1 MHFTSPIQMVDLL
14 SQHQKIQMELDSAV
28 MKVAHS
34 GSYVNGPE
42 VKIFTEGL
50 KTFLGVEHVI
60 PCANG
65 TDALQITLMSLGLKS
80 GDEVITAA
88 FTYIATAEVI
98 SLLGLKAVLVD
109 VEPDYFGLDIDQVES
124 AITSKT
130 KAIIPVHLYG
140 QAANM
145 ERLNSIALKYEL
157 EIIEDSAQSMG
168 AKYNFSD
175 GRTEMLGTIGTIGCT
190 SFFPSKNLGCMGDGG
205 ALFTNDRVLAE
216 RIKMISNHGQKI
228 KYQHDVIG
236 CNSRLDTI
244 QAAILSVKLNY
255 LEEYNSSRQRAA
267 YFYDQGLGNLSTLQI
282 PKRRKDSS
290 HVYHQYTLRVLDGSR
305 DSLAKFLNDKGI
317 PSMIYY
323 PFPLHFQKAFKSDQ
337 YPIGSLP
344 VSEKLSSQVLSLPM
358 HSELDEQIQVYIV
371 ETIKKFYEV

>member
-1 MHFTSPIQMVDLL
+1 MDFTSPIQMVDLL

-65 TDALQITLMSLGLKS
+65 TDALQIALMSLGLKP

>member
-65 TDALQITLMSLGLKS
+65 TDALQIALMSLGLKP

>member
-1 MHFTSPIQMVDLL
+1 MVDLL

-28 MKVAHS
+28 LKVAHS

-65 TDALQITLMSLGLKS
+65 TDALQIALMSLGLKP

>member
-1 MHFTSPIQMVDLL
+1 MDFTSPIQMVDLL

-28 MKVAHS
+28 LKVAHS

-65 TDALQITLMSLGLKS
+65 TDALQIALMSLGLKP

-175 GRTEMLGTIGTIGCT
+175 GRTEMFGTIGTIGCT

>member
-1 MHFTSPIQMVDLL
+1 MDFTSPIQMVDLL
-14 SQHQKIQMELDSAV
+14 SQHQKIQTELDSAV
-28 MKVAHS
+28 LKVAHS
-34 GSYVNGPE
+34 GAYINGPE
-42 VKIFTEGL
+42 VKIFSQEL
-50 KTFLGVEHVI
+50 KTFLDVEHVI

-65 TDALQITLMSLGLKS
+65 TDALQIALMSLDLKS
-80 GDEVITAA
+80 GDEVITPA

-98 SLLGLKAVLVD
+98 SLLGLTPVLVD
-109 VEPDYFGLDIDQVES
+109 VEPDYFGLDIRQVES
-124 AITSKT
+124 AITSRT

-145 ERLNSIALKYEL
+145 ERLKSIALKYEL
-157 EIIEDSAQSMG
+157 AIIEDSAQSMG
-168 AKYNFSD
+168 ATYNFSD
-175 GRTEMLGTIGTIGCT
+175 GRTQMLGTIGTIGCT

-323 PFPLHFQKAFKSDQ
+323 PFPLHFQKAFKSDK

-371 ETIKKFYEV
+371 ETIKEFYEV

>member
-65 TDALQITLMSLGLKS
+65 TDALQIALMSLGLKS

>member
-1 MHFTSPIQMVDLL
+1 MDFTSPIQMVDLL
-14 SQHQKIQMELDSAV
+14 SQHRKIQAELDSATL
-28 MKVAHS
+28 KVAHS
-34 GSYVNGPE
+34 GAYINGPE
-42 VKIFTEGL
+42 VKVFTEGL
-50 KTFLGVEHVI
+50 KAFLDVEHVI

-65 TDALQITLMSLGLKS
+65 TDALQIALMSLDLKP

-109 VEPDYFGLDIDQVES
+109 VEPDYFGLDIGQVES
-124 AITSKT
+124 AITSRT

-145 ERLNSIALKYEL
+145 ERLNSLALKYEL
-157 EIIEDSAQSMG
+157 DIIEDSAQSMG
-168 AKYNFSD
+168 ARYNFSD

-205 ALFTNDRVLAE
+205 ALFTNDGRLAE

-228 KYQHDVIG
+228 KYHHDLIG

-267 YFYDQGLGNLSTLQI
+267 YFYDIGLSNLSTLQI

-290 HVYHQYTLRVLDGSR
+290 HVYHQYTLRILDGSR
-305 DSLAKFLNDKGI
+305 DLLVKFLNAQGI

-323 PFPLHFQKAFKSDQ
+323 PLPLHFQKAFKSDQ
-337 YPIGSLP
+337 YPIGSMP

-358 HSELDEQIQVYIV
+358 HSELDEQTQLYIV
-371 ETIKKFYEV
+371 ETIKKFYEL

>member
-28 MKVAHS
+28 LKVAHS

-65 TDALQITLMSLGLKS
+65 TDALQIALMSLGLKP

-109 VEPDYFGLDIDQVES
+109 VEPDYFGLDTDQVES

-175 GRTEMLGTIGTIGCT
+175 GRTERLGTIGTIGCT

>member
-1 MHFTSPIQMVDLL
+1 MDFTSPIQMVDLL
-14 SQHQKIQMELDSAV
+14 SQHQKIQTELDSAV
-28 MKVAHS
+28 LKVAHS
-34 GSYVNGPE
+34 GAYINGPE
-42 VKIFTEGL
+42 VKIFSQEL
-50 KTFLGVEHVI
+50 KTFLDVEHVI

-65 TDALQITLMSLGLKS
+65 TDALQIALMSLDLKS
-80 GDEVITAA
+80 GDEVITPA

-98 SLLGLKAVLVD
+98 SLLGLTPVLVD
-109 VEPDYFGLDIDQVES
+109 VEPDYFGLDIGQVES
-124 AITSKT
+124 AITSRT

-145 ERLNSIALKYEL
+145 ERLKSIALKYEL
-157 EIIEDSAQSMG
+157 AIIEDSAQSMG
-168 AKYNFSD
+168 ATYNFSD

-323 PFPLHFQKAFKSDQ
+323 PFPLHFQKAFKSDK

-371 ETIKKFYEV
+371 ETIKEFYEV

>member
-1 MHFTSPIQMVDLL
+1 MDFTSPIQMVDLL
-14 SQHQKIQMELDSAV
+14 SQHQKIQTELDSAV
-28 MKVAHS
+28 LKVAHS
-34 GSYVNGPE
+34 GAYINGPE
-42 VKIFTEGL
+42 VKIFSQEL
-50 KTFLGVEHVI
+50 KTFLDVEHVI

-65 TDALQITLMSLGLKS
+65 TDALQIALMSLDLKS
-80 GDEVITAA
+80 GDEVITPA

-98 SLLGLKAVLVD
+98 SLLGLTPVLVD
-109 VEPDYFGLDIDQVES
+109 VEPDYFGLDIRQVES
-124 AITSKT
+124 AITSRT

-145 ERLNSIALKYEL
+145 ERLKSIALKYEL
-157 EIIEDSAQSMG
+157 AIIEDSAQSMG
-168 AKYNFSD
+168 ATYNFSD

-323 PFPLHFQKAFKSDQ
+323 PFPLHFQKAFKSDK

-371 ETIKKFYEV
+371 ETIKEFYEV

>member
-28 MKVAHS
+28 LKVAHS

-65 TDALQITLMSLGLKS
+65 TDALQIALMSLGLKP

-109 VEPDYFGLDIDQVES
+109 VEPDYFGLDMDQVES

-145 ERLNSIALKYEL
+145 ERLNSIALKHEL

-255 LEEYNSSRQRAA
+255 LEEYNVSRQRAA
-267 YFYDQGLGNLSTLQI
+267 YFYDSGLGNLSTLQI

-290 HVYHQYTLRVLDGSR
+290 HVYHQYTLRILDGSR
-305 DSLAKFLNDKGI
+305 DLLMKFLKDKRI

-323 PFPLHFQKAFKSDQ
+323 PLPLHYQKAFKSDQ

-344 VSEKLSSQVLSLPM
+344 ISEKLSSQVLSLPM
-358 HSELDEQIQVYIV
+358 HSELDEQTQLYIV
-371 ETIKKFYEV
+371 ETIKKFYEL

>member
-28 MKVAHS
+28 LKVAHS

-65 TDALQITLMSLGLKS
+65 TDALQIALMSLGLKS

>member
-1 MHFTSPIQMVDLL
+1 MDFTSPIQMVDLL
-14 SQHQKIQMELDSAV
+14 SQHQKIQTELDSAV
-28 MKVAHS
+28 LKVAHS
-34 GSYVNGPE
+34 GAYINGPE
-42 VKIFTEGL
+42 VKIFSQEL
-50 KTFLGVEHVI
+50 KTFLDVEHVI

-65 TDALQITLMSLGLKS
+65 TDALQIALMSLDLKS
-80 GDEVITAA
+80 GDEIITPA

-98 SLLGLKAVLVD
+98 SLLGLTPVLVD
-109 VEPDYFGLDIDQVES
+109 VEPDYFGLDIGQVES
-124 AITSKT
+124 AITSRT

-145 ERLNSIALKYEL
+145 ERLKSIALKYEL
-157 EIIEDSAQSMG
+157 AIIEDSAQSMG
-168 AKYNFSD
+168 ATYNFSE
-175 GRTEMLGTIGTIGCT
+175 GRTQMLGTIGTIGCT

-323 PFPLHFQKAFKSDQ
+323 PFPLHFQKAFKSDK

-371 ETIKKFYEV
+371 ETIKEFYEV

>member
-1 MHFTSPIQMVDLL
+1 MDFTSPIQMVDLL
-14 SQHQKIQMELDSAV
+14 SQHQKIQTELDSAV
-28 MKVAHS
+28 LKVAHS
-34 GSYVNGPE
+34 GAYINGSE
-42 VKIFTEGL
+42 VKIFSQEL
-50 KTFLGVEHVI
+50 KTFLDVEHVI

-65 TDALQITLMSLGLKS
+65 TDALQIALMSLDLKS
-80 GDEVITAA
+80 GDEVITPA

-98 SLLGLKAVLVD
+98 SLLGLTPVLVD
-109 VEPDYFGLDIDQVES
+109 VEPDYFGLDIRQVES
-124 AITSKT
+124 AITSRT

-145 ERLNSIALKYEL
+145 ERLKSIALKYEL
-157 EIIEDSAQSMG
+157 AIIEDSAQSMG
-168 AKYNFSD
+168 ATYNFSD

-323 PFPLHFQKAFKSDQ
+323 PFPLHFQKAFKSDK

-371 ETIKKFYEV
+371 ETIKEFYEV

>member
-28 MKVAHS
+28 LKVAHS

-65 TDALQITLMSLGLKS
+65 TDALQIALMSLGLKP

-255 LEEYNSSRQRAA
+255 LEEYNCSRQRAA

>member
-1 MHFTSPIQMVDLL
+1 MDFTSPIQMVDLL
-14 SQHQKIQMELDSAV
+14 SQHQKIQTELDSAV
-28 MKVAHS
+28 LKVAHS
-34 GSYVNGPE
+34 GAYINGPE
-42 VKIFTEGL
+42 VKIFSQEL
-50 KTFLGVEHVI
+50 KTFLDVEHVI

-65 TDALQITLMSLGLKS
+65 TDALQIALMSLDLKS
-80 GDEVITAA
+80 GDEIITPA

-98 SLLGLKAVLVD
+98 SLLGLTPVLVD
-109 VEPDYFGLDIDQVES
+109 VEPDYFGLDIGQVES
-124 AITSKT
+124 AITSRT

-145 ERLNSIALKYEL
+145 ERLKSIALKYEL
-157 EIIEDSAQSMG
+157 AIIEDSAQSMG
-168 AKYNFSD
+168 ATYNFSD
-175 GRTEMLGTIGTIGCT
+175 GRTQMLGTIGTIGCT

-323 PFPLHFQKAFKSDQ
+323 PFPLHFQKAFKSDK

-371 ETIKKFYEV
+371 ETIKEFYEV

>member
-1 MHFTSPIQMVDLL
+1 MDFTSPIQMVDLL

-28 MKVAHS
+28 LKVAHS

-65 TDALQITLMSLGLKS
+65 TDALQIALMSLGLKS

>member
-1 MHFTSPIQMVDLL
+1 MDFTSPIQMVDLL
-14 SQHQKIQMELDSAV
+14 SQHQKIQTELDSAV
-28 MKVAHS
+28 LKVAHS
-34 GSYVNGPE
+34 GAYINGPE
-42 VKIFTEGL
+42 VKIFSQEL
-50 KTFLGVEHVI
+50 KTFLDVEHVI

-65 TDALQITLMSLGLKS
+65 TDALQIALMSLDLKS
-80 GDEVITAA
+80 GDEVITPA

-98 SLLGLKAVLVD
+98 SLLGLTPVLVD
-109 VEPDYFGLDIDQVES
+109 VEPDYFGLDIGQVES
-124 AITSKT
+124 AITSRT

-145 ERLNSIALKYEL
+145 ERLKSIALKYEL
-157 EIIEDSAQSMG
+157 AIIEDSAQSMG
-168 AKYNFSD
+168 ATYNFSD
-175 GRTEMLGTIGTIGCT
+175 GRTQMLGTIGTIGCT

-323 PFPLHFQKAFKSDQ
+323 PFPLHFQKAFKSDK

-371 ETIKKFYEV
+371 ETIKEFYEV

>member
-1 MHFTSPIQMVDLL
+1 MDFTSPIQMVDLV
-14 SQHQKIQMELDSAV
+14 SQHQKIQTELDSAV
-28 MKVAHS
+28 LKVMHS
-34 GSYVNGPE
+34 GAYINGSE
-42 VKIFTEGL
+42 VKVFTEEL
-50 KTFLGVEHVI
+50 KTFLDVEHVI

-65 TDALQITLMSLGLKS
+65 TDALQIALMSLDLKP

-109 VEPDYFGLDIDQVES
+109 VEPDYFGLDIGQVES
-124 AITSKT
+124 AITAKT
-130 KAIIPVHLYG
+130 KVIIPVHLYG

-145 ERLNSIALKYEL
+145 ERLNSVALKYEL
-157 EIIEDSAQSMG
+157 DIIEDTAQSMG
-168 AKYNFSD
+168 ARYNFSD
-175 GRTEMLGTIGTIGCT
+175 GSTEMLGSIGTIGCT

-205 ALFTNDRVLAE
+205 ALFTNDGALAE

-228 KYQHDVIG
+228 KYHHDLIG

-255 LEEYNSSRQRAA
+255 LEEYNVSRQRAA
-267 YFYDQGLGNLSTLQI
+267 YFYDSGLGNLSTLQI

-290 HVYHQYTLRVLDGSR
+290 HVYHQYTLRILDGSR
-305 DSLAKFLNDKGI
+305 DLLMKFLKDKRI

-323 PFPLHFQKAFKSDQ
+323 PLPLHYQKAFKSDQ

-344 VSEKLSSQVLSLPM
+344 ISEKLSSQVLSLPM
-358 HSELDEQIQVYIV
+358 HSELDEQTQLYIV
-371 ETIKKFYEV
+371 ETIKKFYEL

>member
-1 MHFTSPIQMVDLL
+1 MDFTSPIQMVDLL

-28 MKVAHS
+28 LKVAHS

-65 TDALQITLMSLGLKS
+65 TDALQIALMSLGLKS

-371 ETIKKFYEV
+371 ETNKKFYEV

>member
-1 MHFTSPIQMVDLL
+1 MDFTSPIQMVDLV
-14 SQHQKIQMELDSAV
+14 SQHQKIQTELDSAV
-28 MKVAHS
+28 LKVIHS
-34 GSYVNGPE
+34 GAYINGPE
-42 VKIFTEGL
+42 VKVFTEEL
-50 KTFLGVEHVI
+50 KTFLDVEHVI

-65 TDALQITLMSLGLKS
+65 TDALQIALMSLDLKP

-88 FTYIATAEVI
+88 FSYIATAEVI

-109 VEPDYFGLDIDQVES
+109 VEPDYFGLDIGQVES
-124 AITSKT
+124 AITAKT
-130 KAIIPVHLYG
+130 KVIIPVHLYG

-157 EIIEDSAQSMG
+157 DIIEDTAQSMG
-168 AKYNFSD
+168 ARYNFSD
-175 GRTEMLGTIGTIGCT
+175 GSTEMLGSIGTIGCT

-205 ALFTNDRVLAE
+205 ALFTNDGALAE

-228 KYQHDVIG
+228 KYRHDLIG

-244 QAAILSVKLNY
+244 QAAILRVKLNY
-255 LEEYNSSRQRAA
+255 LEEYNVSRQRAA
-267 YFYDQGLGNLSTLQI
+267 YFYDSGLGNLSTLQI

-290 HVYHQYTLRVLDGSR
+290 HVYHQYTLRILDGSR
-305 DSLAKFLNDKGI
+305 DLLMKFLKDKRI

-323 PFPLHFQKAFKSDQ
+323 PLPLHYQKAFKSDQ

-344 VSEKLSSQVLSLPM
+344 ISEKLSSQVLSLPM
-358 HSELDEQIQVYIV
+358 HPELDEQTQLYIV
-371 ETIKKFYEV
+371 ETIKKFYEL

>member
-1 MHFTSPIQMVDLL
+1 MHFTPPIQMVDLL

-28 MKVAHS
+28 LKVAHS

-65 TDALQITLMSLGLKS
+65 TDALQIALMSLGLKP

-145 ERLNSIALKYEL
+145 ERLNSIALKHEL

>member
-14 SQHQKIQMELDSAV
+14 SQHQKIQKELDSAV
-28 MKVAHS
+28 LKVAHS

-65 TDALQITLMSLGLKS
+65 TDALQIALMSLGLKP

>member
-28 MKVAHS
+28 LKVAHS

-65 TDALQITLMSLGLKS
+65 TDALQIALMSLGLKP

-344 VSEKLSSQVLSLPM
+344 ISEKLSSQVLSLPM

>member
-1 MHFTSPIQMVDLL
+1 MDFTSPIRMVDLL
-14 SQHQKIQMELDSAV
+14 SQHQKIQTELDSAV
-28 MKVAHS
+28 LKVAHS
-34 GSYVNGPE
+34 GAYINGPE
-42 VKIFTEGL
+42 VKIFSQEL
-50 KTFLGVEHVI
+50 KTFLDVEHVI

-65 TDALQITLMSLGLKS
+65 TDALQIALMSLDLKS
-80 GDEVITAA
+80 GDEIITPA

-98 SLLGLKAVLVD
+98 SLLGLTPVLVD
-109 VEPDYFGLDIDQVES
+109 VEPDYFGLDIGQVES
-124 AITSKT
+124 AITSRT

-145 ERLNSIALKYEL
+145 ERLKSIALKYEL
-157 EIIEDSAQSMG
+157 AIIEDSAQSMG
-168 AKYNFSD
+168 ATYNFSD
-175 GRTEMLGTIGTIGCT
+175 GRTQMLGTIGTIGCT

-323 PFPLHFQKAFKSDQ
+323 PFPLHFQKAFKSDK

-371 ETIKKFYEV
+371 ETIKEFYEV

>member
-1 MHFTSPIQMVDLL
+1 MDFTSPIQMVDLL
-14 SQHQKIQMELDSAV
+14 SQHQKIQTELDSAV
-28 MKVAHS
+28 LKVAHS
-34 GSYVNGPE
+34 GAYINGSE
-42 VKIFTEGL
+42 VKIFSQEL
-50 KTFLGVEHVI
+50 KTFLDVEHVI

-65 TDALQITLMSLGLKS
+65 TDALQIALMSLDLKS
-80 GDEVITAA
+80 GDEVITPA

-98 SLLGLKAVLVD
+98 SLLGLTPVLVD
-109 VEPDYFGLDIDQVES
+109 VEPDYFGLDIGQVES
-124 AITSKT
+124 AITSRT

-145 ERLNSIALKYEL
+145 ERLKSIALKYEL
-157 EIIEDSAQSMG
+157 AIIEDSAQSMG
-168 AKYNFSD
+168 ATYNFSD
-175 GRTEMLGTIGTIGCT
+175 GRTQMLGTIGTIGCT

-323 PFPLHFQKAFKSDQ
+323 PFPLHFQKAFKSDK

-371 ETIKKFYEV
+371 ETIKEFYEV

>member
-14 SQHQKIQMELDSAV
+14 SQHQKIQKELDSAV
-28 MKVAHS
+28 LKVAHS

-65 TDALQITLMSLGLKS
+65 TDALQIALMSLGLKP

-145 ERLNSIALKYEL
+145 ERLNSIALK
-157 EIIEDSAQSMG
+157 
-168 AKYNFSD
+168 
-175 GRTEMLGTIGTIGCT
+175 
-190 SFFPSKNLGCMGDGG
+190 
-205 ALFTNDRVLAE
+205 
-216 RIKMISNHGQKI
+216 
-228 KYQHDVIG
+228 
-236 CNSRLDTI
+236 
-244 QAAILSVKLNY
+244 
-255 LEEYNSSRQRAA
+255 
-267 YFYDQGLGNLSTLQI
+267 
-282 PKRRKDSS
+282 
-290 HVYHQYTLRVLDGSR
+290 
-305 DSLAKFLNDKGI
+305 
-317 PSMIYY
+317 
-323 PFPLHFQKAFKSDQ
+323 
-337 YPIGSLP
+337 
-344 VSEKLSSQVLSLPM
+344 LSLI
-358 HSELDEQIQVYIV
+358 HI
-371 ETIKKFYEV
+371 

>member
-28 MKVAHS
+28 LKVAHS

-42 VKIFTEGL
+42 IKIFTEGL

-65 TDALQITLMSLGLKS
+65 TDALQIALMSLGLKP

>member
-28 MKVAHS
+28 LKVAHS

-65 TDALQITLMSLGLKS
+65 TDALQIALMSLGLKP

-145 ERLNSIALKYEL
+145 ERLNSIALKHEL

>member
-1 MHFTSPIQMVDLL
+1 MDFTSPIQMVDLL

-65 TDALQITLMSLGLKS
+65 TDALQIALMSLGLKS

>member
-1 MHFTSPIQMVDLL
+1 MDFTSPIQMVDLL
-14 SQHQKIQMELDSAV
+14 SQHQKIQTELDSAV
-28 MKVAHS
+28 LKVAHS
-34 GSYVNGPE
+34 GAYINGPE
-42 VKIFTEGL
+42 VKIFSQEL
-50 KTFLGVEHVI
+50 KTFLDVEHVI

-65 TDALQITLMSLGLKS
+65 TDALQIALMSLDLKS
-80 GDEVITAA
+80 GDEIITPA

-98 SLLGLKAVLVD
+98 SLLGLTPVLVD
-109 VEPDYFGLDIDQVES
+109 VEPDYFGLDIGQVES
-124 AITSKT
+124 AITSRT

-145 ERLNSIALKYEL
+145 ERLKSIALKYEL
-157 EIIEDSAQSMG
+157 AIIEDSAQSMG
-168 AKYNFSD
+168 ATYNFSD

-323 PFPLHFQKAFKSDQ
+323 PFPLHFQKAFKSDK

-371 ETIKKFYEV
+371 ETIKEFYEV

>member
-28 MKVAHS
+28 LKVAHS

-65 TDALQITLMSLGLKS
+65 TDALQIALMSLGLKP

-228 KYQHDVIG
+228 KYQHDLIG

>member
-1 MHFTSPIQMVDLL
+1 MDFTSPIQMVDLL
-14 SQHQKIQMELDSAV
+14 SQHQKIQTELDSAV
-28 MKVAHS
+28 LKVAHS
-34 GSYVNGPE
+34 GAYINGSE
-42 VKIFTEGL
+42 VKIFSQEL
-50 KTFLGVEHVI
+50 KTFLDVEHVI

-65 TDALQITLMSLGLKS
+65 TDALQIALMSLDLKS
-80 GDEVITAA
+80 GDEVITPA

-98 SLLGLKAVLVD
+98 SLLGLTPVLVD
-109 VEPDYFGLDIDQVES
+109 VEPDYFGLDIRQVES
-124 AITSKT
+124 AITSRT

-145 ERLNSIALKYEL
+145 ERLKSIALKYEL
-157 EIIEDSAQSMG
+157 AIIEDSAQSMG
-168 AKYNFSD
+168 ATYNFSD
-175 GRTEMLGTIGTIGCT
+175 GRTQMLGTIGTIGCT

-323 PFPLHFQKAFKSDQ
+323 PFPLHFQKAFKSDK

-371 ETIKKFYEV
+371 ETIKEFYEV

>member
-1 MHFTSPIQMVDLL
+1 MDFTSPIRMVDLL
-14 SQHQKIQMELDSAV
+14 SQHQKIQTELDSAV
-28 MKVAHS
+28 LKVAHS
-34 GSYVNGPE
+34 GAYINGPE
-42 VKIFTEGL
+42 AKIFSQEL
-50 KTFLGVEHVI
+50 KTFLDVEHVI

-65 TDALQITLMSLGLKS
+65 TDALQIALMSLDLKS
-80 GDEVITAA
+80 GDEVITPA

-98 SLLGLKAVLVD
+98 SLLGLTPVLVD
-109 VEPDYFGLDIDQVES
+109 VEPDYFGLDIGQVES
-124 AITSKT
+124 AITSRT

-145 ERLNSIALKYEL
+145 ERLKSIALKYEL
-157 EIIEDSAQSMG
+157 AIIEDSAQSMG
-168 AKYNFSD
+168 ATYNFSD
-175 GRTEMLGTIGTIGCT
+175 GRTQMLGTIGTIGCT

-255 LEEYNSSRQRAA
+255 LEEYNNSRQRAA

-323 PFPLHFQKAFKSDQ
+323 PFPLHFQKAFKSDK

-371 ETIKKFYEV
+371 ETIKEFYEV

>member
-28 MKVAHS
+28 LKVAHS

-65 TDALQITLMSLGLKS
+65 TDALQIALMSLGLKP

-88 FTYIATAEVI
+88 FTYIATAEGI

>member
-28 MKVAHS
+28 LKVAHS

-65 TDALQITLMSLGLKS
+65 TDALQIALMSLGLKP